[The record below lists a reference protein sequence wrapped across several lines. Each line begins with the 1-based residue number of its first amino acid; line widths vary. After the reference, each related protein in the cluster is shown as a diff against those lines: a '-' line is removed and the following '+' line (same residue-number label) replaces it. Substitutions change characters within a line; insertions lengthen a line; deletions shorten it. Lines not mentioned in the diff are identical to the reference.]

1 MTLSLGFSPCPNDTF
16 IFDALVNNKFD
27 RNGTGFSVQLA
38 DVEQLNKMA
47 IEGVLDVTK
56 LSFGVIP
63 EVSDKYQIL
72 DAGSALGRGCG
83 PLLISREYIP
93 ADHEVLSQLKIAIPG
108 RKTTANLLLSMAF
121 PGIWQKEE
129 MLFSEVEGAVLS
141 GKVDAGLIIHENRF
155 TYQSKG
161 LKKIIDLG
169 EYWENKTN
177 MPIPLGC
184 IAIRRSLPDKLK
196 KDVSVLIRKSI
207 QSAFDHPEAPMDY
220 VAAHSQEMSEEVM
233 KMHISLYVNDYS
245 ISLGDKGKEAIRLLL
260 ETGLKNQLVRKSV
273 EPLFV

>member
-16 IFDALVNNKFD
+16 IFDALVNSKFD
-27 RNGTGFSVQLA
+27 RNGTSFSVQLA

-161 LKKIIDLG
+161 LKKLIDLG

-220 VAAHSQEMSEEVM
+220 VAAHSQEMSKEVM
-233 KMHISLYVNDYS
+233 KKHIALYVNDYS
-245 ISLGDKGKEAIRLLL
+245 LSLGNKGTEAIRLLL

>member
-83 PLLISREYIP
+83 PLLISREYIE
-93 ADHEVLSQLKIAIPG
+93 ADHEVLNQLKIAIPG

-184 IAIRRSLPDKLK
+184 IAIRRSLPDKMK

-220 VAAHSQEMSEEVM
+220 VAAHSQEMSKEVM
-233 KMHISLYVNDYS
+233 KKHIALYVNDYS
-245 ISLGDKGKEAIRLLL
+245 LSLGNKGTEAIRLLL

>member
-93 ADHEVLSQLKIAIPG
+93 PDHEVLSQLKIAIPG

-220 VAAHSQEMSEEVM
+220 VAAHSQEMSKEVM
-233 KMHISLYVNDYS
+233 KKHIALYVNDYS
-245 ISLGDKGKEAIRLLL
+245 LSLGNKGTEAIRLLL

>member
-93 ADHEVLSQLKIAIPG
+93 PDHEVLSQLKIAIPG

>member
-16 IFDALVNNKFD
+16 IFDALVNSKFD
-27 RNGTGFSVQLA
+27 RNGTSFSVQLA

-220 VAAHSQEMSEEVM
+220 VAAHSQEMSKEVM
-233 KMHISLYVNDYS
+233 KKHIALYVNDYS
-245 ISLGDKGKEAIRLLL
+245 LSLGNKGTEAIRLLL
-260 ETGLKNQLVRKSV
+260 ETGLKNQLVKKSV

>member
-27 RNGTGFSVQLA
+27 RNGTNFSVQLA

-129 MLFSEVEGAVLS
+129 MLFSEIEGAVLS

-220 VAAHSQEMSEEVM
+220 VAAHSQEMSKEVM
-233 KMHISLYVNDYS
+233 KKHIALYVNDYS
-245 ISLGDKGKEAIRLLL
+245 LSLGNKGTEAIRLLL